1 VRSPTSPIGRLPD
14 WTRSIRV
21 RYTLLYSAVLFG
33 LAALVVVMLYVI
45 LSMTLSGEPVTSGGR
60 GLICNRFTGNCFR
73 MELITGQQFEQV
85 VNTETLDKLRDF
97 SLKALGLMFVASLA
111 IGWVIAG
118 RVLAP
123 IERITA
129 VARDIQ
135 ATDLS
140 RRIELGGPEDELRR
154 LADTFDAML
163 ARLDAAFATQRQF
176 LADASHELRN
186 PLAIIRTNLDV
197 AMADPD
203 ADPDDLRQALVV
215 IGRASDRMGHLVD
228 DLLALAR
235 GQALSVRSEP
245 VDLGTA
251 VADASDDLVLTAQA
265 RGINLDR
272 TIVPGVV
279 VNGDHDALKR
289 AVANLL
295 ENAVR
300 YSPPGSRV
308 RLAVGSERGRAWVAV
323 SDEGPGIAPE
333 DQPRVFDRFWRADKA
348 RSRAEGGTGLG
359 LAIVRQIAHGHGG
372 EVQLQS
378 RVGVGSTF
386 TIWLPVAAVD
396 GASRPRVRPGR
407 AAPAELHA
415 PPQDGGPPAERD
427 APPARGSPA
436 VDPGAPSG
444 ELRPAPEDGTAPDGG
459 PAVGPDTPQGAV
471 GAAPKDGVAPDG
483 GAATAPN
490 LPGPA
495 GGPATV
501 VPPPL
506 GAAVELPRGGP
517 RATPPAG

>member
-1 VRSPTSPIGRLPD
+1 VRSPASPIGRLPE

-45 LSMTLSGEPVTSGGR
+45 LSMTLSGEPVTSEGR
-60 GLICNRFTGNCFR
+60 GLFCNRFGGCIRVAVVNA
-73 MELITGQQFEQV
+73 QQIEQL

-97 SLKALGLMFVASLA
+97 SLKALGVMFVASLA
-111 IGWVIAG
+111 VGWVIAG

-123 IERITA
+123 IERITS
-129 VARDIQ
+129 VAREIQ

-197 AMADPD
+197 AMADSD
-203 ADPDDLRQALVV
+203 ADPEDLRQALEV
-215 IGRASDRMGHLVD
+215 IRRASDRMGHLVD

-235 GQALSVRSEP
+235 GQALSVTAEP
-245 VDLGTA
+245 VDLGA
-251 VADASDDLVLTAQA
+251 VVADASDELVIQA
-265 RGINLDR
+265 AARDITLDR
-272 TIVPGVV
+272 TIVPGIVV
-279 VNGDHDALKR
+279 SGDPDALKR

-295 ENAVR
+295 ENALR

-333 DQPRVFDRFWRADKA
+333 DQPRVFDRFWRSDKA

-359 LAIVRQIAHGHGG
+359 LSIVRQIANGHGG

-386 TIWLPVAAVD
+386 TIWLPVAPVE

-407 AAPAELHA
+407 GASAELH
-415 PPQDGGPPAERD
+415 PPPPAGGQPQGLDAPAPEESQGRGERRGSERGPKVD
-427 APPARGSPA
+427 RRAPAREDGSSPEEAPTAVLDGSSRENGLARDRAAPGSGPAAEGAQAPPA
-436 VDPGAPSG
+436 
-444 ELRPAPEDGTAPDGG
+444 G
-459 PAVGPDTPQGAV
+459 PAEPP
-471 GAAPKDGVAPDG
+471 G
-483 GAATAPN
+483 G
-490 LPGPA
+490 GSHPA
-495 GGPATV
+495 
-501 VPPPL
+501 
-506 GAAVELPRGGP
+506 
-517 RATPPAG
+517 PPAG